1 LIVDEAGKL
10 PVGLSL
16 VGHTI
21 KVSGGF

>member
-1 LIVDEAGKL
+1 LIVNEAGKL

-16 VGHTI
+16 VGHTV

>member
-1 LIVDEAGKL
+1 LVVDEAGEL

>member
-1 LIVDEAGKL
+1 LIVNEAGEL

-16 VGHTI
+16 VGHTV

>member
-16 VGHTI
+16 VGHTV

>member
-1 LIVDEAGKL
+1 LIVDEAGEL